1 MPILQRLQLII
12 SLSGRWD
19 ISAIILGHA
28 LGTNTTFAAE
38 LEVENMGPEVFRCQ
52 GLNSWE
58 NKIVDTGHVDSEE
71 NPSEKRERLLVR
83 SENVLKQ
90 PKN

>member
-1 MPILQRLQLII
+1 
-12 SLSGRWD
+12 
-19 ISAIILGHA
+19 
-28 LGTNTTFAAE
+28 
-38 LEVENMGPEVFRCQ
+38 MGPEVFRCQ